1 LSEGGR
7 LSELQLNA
15 TENQIEKTSSMVRK
29 YNESLISNI
38 EKRFSDS
45 LEILK
50 AFDIFNPFPVP
61 ERETL
66 EFTVY
71 GNEHIETM
79 INHFFKDLE
88 ESKKEEIRVEWKKLK
103 YHFLQ

>member
-1 LSEGGR
+1 ML
-7 LSELQLNA
+7 
-15 TENQIEKTSSMVRK
+15 RK
-29 YNESLISNI
+29 YTESLISNI

-66 EFTVY
+66 EFTAD
-71 GNEHIETM
+71 NLPPSLKS
-79 INHFFKDLE
+79 FFSSTIGVWL
-88 ESKKEEIRVEWKKLK
+88 SAISFNLSIVS
-103 YHFLQ
+103 

>member
-1 LSEGGR
+1 ML
-7 LSELQLNA
+7 
-15 TENQIEKTSSMVRK
+15 RK
-29 YNESLISNI
+29 YTESLISNI

-50 AFDIFNPFPVP
+50 AFDIFNPFSVP

-88 ESKKEEIRVEWKKLK
+88 ESKKEEIRVEWK
-103 YHFLQ
+103 

>member
-1 LSEGGR
+1 MIFELLPLNSYFFFLGLFQIFKERIYHSFGGR

-29 YNESLISNI
+29 YTESLISNI

-50 AFDIFNPFPVP
+50 AFHSLQKSIDRCVLFTKDIECV
-61 ERETL
+61 
-66 EFTVY
+66 
-71 GNEHIETM
+71 
-79 INHFFKDLE
+79 
-88 ESKKEEIRVEWKKLK
+88 
-103 YHFLQ
+103 